1 MPTDLFHGNLVHL
14 TVEEPEVQAA
24 SFSRWFRNTEFSRL
38 LATAPEILW
47 SSNKIKEWIEKDYEK
62 EKPEGYFFT
71 VRANQ
76 NDQLIG
82 FFGLWDIEVNH
93 LNSIIAI
100 GIGEPEYWGKG
111 YGSEAM
117 QLALRY
123 AFTELN
129 LHRVSLFVF
138 AYNKRAIQSYY
149 KTGFRLEGI
158 QRKAMLRD
166 GERHD
171 IVAMGILREEWEARQ
186 HER

>member
-1 MPTDLFHGNLVHL
+1 MPTDLFHGNLVYL
-14 TVEEPEVQAA
+14 TAEEPEAQAT
-24 SFSRWFRNTEFSRL
+24 SFSRWFQNTEFARL

-71 VRANQ
+71 VRASQ
-76 NDQLIG
+76 NDRLIG
-82 FFGLWDIEVNH
+82 FFGLWDIEMNH

-138 AYNKRAIQSYY
+138 AYNTRAIRSYY
-149 KTGFRLEGI
+149 KSGFRLEGI

-171 IVAMGILREEWEARQ
+171 IVAMGILREEWEARAA
-186 HER
+186 